1 MTRIMEINPKWNGG
15 MLKTTRG
22 LQPFYKKVKQS
33 VGGGVV
39 LPPLINDVS
48 AISIEDKKVVGGKVK
63 QSYGVKPLKFL
74 M

>member
-22 LQPFYKKVKQS
+22 LHPFYNKVNQN
-33 VGGGVV
+33 VGVV
-39 LPPLINDVS
+39 LPPLINDIS